1 MLNNYVKNDSF
12 WITLASNVLL
22 NTATNDAGESI
33 MWTTDMI
40 KVRLE
45 CFKII
50 VRFAH
55 DCCALLV

>member
-12 WITLASNVLL
+12 RITLASNVLL

-33 MWTTDMI
+33 MRTTDMK

-45 CFKII
+45 CFKLIL
-50 VRFAH
+50 RFAH